1 MPKNYS
7 GIREQRRDTD
17 TYTDWGGGSLDAQK
31 NYPKGCLGR
40 ADRVFSQGL
49 QCQQINSV
57 MALLSMED
65 AAFVVHS
72 PLGCAGC
79 CSMANDW
86 FRVGQIHRGNYSLKN
101 ARIIVTNL
109 DEKDVIL
116 GGEEK
121 LKRAIELAYERYS
134 PKLIFIFTSCASAI
148 IGDDIEAAASEMQ
161 RKIPSLI
168 VPLRCEGFKSKIC
181 ASGYDAAFLAM
192 TKYILKDGEK
202 SETDENLLN
211 PAPPPVGLKD
221 AKRGETDENL
231 LNPAPPSV
239 GLKDAKRGGT
249 DENLLNLFAPP
260 TVSYLDQIEIERILG
275 DIGITVNYIPFY
287 SSLEKIRK
295 IPSARASTA
304 ICKVFADEFMKEL
317 KEEYGIPYSHTIM
330 PIGTRNTDKWLL
342 GVAVLF
348 DKTERAREYIAE
360 EREKIRPL
368 MDDLKGRLSGKRVF
382 ITGGTG
388 RTFAAAALID
398 DFGMK
403 LVGMQTPVYDDDAQI
418 DMEYLNALYGNFVLD
433 VANMMPFEQVNL
445 LNKLKPDVF
454 IGVPIWAA
462 KLGIPTTHV
471 LDIKRPTMGYR
482 NLTYLGNK
490 IAAQIENPGYNKKI
504 AEYASLPYKKTWY
517 QEDAFK
523 YIKP

>member
-1 MPKNYS
+1 MSKNYS

-17 TYTDWGGGSLDAQK
+17 TYTDWGGDSIEVYEK
-31 NYPKGCLGR
+31 YSKRCLGR
-40 ADRVFSQGL
+40 ADRTFSQGL

-65 AAFVVHS
+65 AVFVVHS

-86 FRVGQIHRGNYSLKN
+86 YRVGQIHRGNYALKN

-109 DEKDVIL
+109 DERDVIL

-121 LKRAIELAYERYS
+121 LRMAIERAYERYS

-148 IGDDIEAAASEMQ
+148 IGDDIEAVASEMQ
-161 RKIPSLI
+161 KKITSII

-181 ASGYDAAFLAM
+181 ASGYDSAFLAM
-192 TKYILKDGEK
+192 TKYL
-202 SETDENLLN
+202 
-211 PAPPPVGLKD
+211 LKD
-221 AKRGETDENL
+221 AKKEKTQD
-231 LNPAPPSV
+231 
-239 GLKDAKRGGT
+239 D
-249 DENLLNLFAPP
+249 LLNLFAPP

-275 DIGITVNYIPFY
+275 DIGIRANYIPFY
-287 SSLEKIRK
+287 SSLEKIRQ

-317 KEEYGIPYSHTIM
+317 YDTYGIPFSHTIM

-342 GVAVLF
+342 GVAALF
-348 DKTERAREYIAE
+348 DKTELAKEYIGN
-360 EREKIRPL
+360 EREKINPL
-368 MDDLKGRLSGKRVF
+368 VSDLKERLSGKRVF

-388 RTFAAAALID
+388 RSFAAGALID

-403 LVGMQTPVYDDDAQI
+403 LVGMQTPTYDDDVQI
-418 DMEYLNALYGNFVLD
+418 DIEYLNTLYGNFIVD

-445 LNKLKPDVF
+445 LKKLKPDVF
-454 IGVPIWAA
+454 IGIPIWAA
-462 KLGIPTTHV
+462 KLGIPTTHI
-471 LDIKRPTMGYR
+471 LDIKRPTIGYR
-482 NLTYLGNK
+482 NLAYLGNK
-490 IAAQIENPGYNKKI
+490 IACQIENPGYNKNI
-504 AEYASLPYKKTWY
+504 AKYARLPYKKSWY
-517 QEDAFK
+517 SEDAFK
-523 YIKP
+523 YILP

>member
-1 MPKNYS
+1 MSKNYS

-17 TYTDWGGGSLDAQK
+17 TYTDWGGGSLEAGEK
-31 NYPKGCLGR
+31 YPKNCLGR
-40 ADRVFSQGL
+40 ADRIFSQGL

-57 MALLSMED
+57 MALLSVDD

-86 FRVGQIHRGNYSLKN
+86 FRVGQLHRGNYGLRN

-121 LKRAIELAYERYS
+121 LKKAVRTACERYA

-148 IGDDIEAAASEMQ
+148 IGDDIEAAVSELQ
-161 RKIPSLI
+161 RETDSVI
-168 VPLRCEGFKSKIC
+168 VPLHCEGFKSKIC

-192 TKYILKDGEK
+192 TKYILRG
-202 SETDENLLN
+202 
-211 PAPPPVGLKD
+211 
-221 AKRGETDENL
+221 AKRGETEPD
-231 LNPAPPSV
+231 
-239 GLKDAKRGGT
+239 
-249 DENLLNLFAPP
+249 LLNLFAPP
-260 TVSYLDQIEIERILG
+260 TVSYHDRLEIERILG
-275 DIGITVNYIPFY
+275 DIGIRVNYIPFY

-317 KEEYGIPYSHTIM
+317 KDEYGISYSHTIM

-342 GVAVLF
+342 GVAALF
-348 DKTERAREYIAE
+348 DKTEEARGYIAA

-368 MDDLKGRLSGKRVF
+368 MDGLRERLSGKRVF

-388 RTFAAAALID
+388 RSFAAAALID
-398 DFGMK
+398 DFGMR

-418 DMEYLNALYGNFVLD
+418 DIEYLNALYGNFVVD

-445 LNKLKPDVF
+445 LSKLKPDVF
-454 IGVPIWAA
+454 IGIPVWAA

-482 NLTYLGNK
+482 NLVYLGNK
-490 IAAQIENPGYNKKI
+490 IACQTENPGYNKKI
-504 AEYASLPYKKTWY
+504 AEYARLPYKKSWY
-517 QEDAFK
+517 EENAFK
-523 YIKP
+523 YIQK